1 MILRIYLILCL
12 IFFAIFVVYEIFAFE
27 VFKRPKKTTKKLFS
41 IIEKILIVY
50 AALFTIYLIFMIIYG
65 ITNEDSFK
73 KICFLIPALSFIIF
87 EIFLL
92 LEEKFEVFDFLFKIL
107 FIISCII
114 WGFSSFLLCLNI
126 GTEPYSAEIS
136 VEKMHIETI
145 NILEFKEVPY
155 TNVSGNRCYIKST
168 PSCAYYY
175 EVATENNGTTTK
187 VIDGLNN
194 YVEKHES
201 AEYTDNPHIEVYDV
215 IEVYTDWYNTE
226 HKERVSKEYYLFI
239 PENSVFYQNE
249 EQ

>member
-1 MILRIYLILCL
+1 MVLRIYGILSL
-12 IFFAIFVVYEIFAFE
+12 IFIAIAIIYAVFEYE
-27 VFKRPKKTTKKLFS
+27 VFKRPRQTTKKLFS
-41 IIEKILIVY
+41 IIVKILIVY
-50 AALFTIYLIFMIIYG
+50 AVLFTIYLIFMIIYG
-65 ITNEDSFK
+65 ITNGDSFK
-73 KICFLIPALSFIIF
+73 KICFLIPACSFIVF
-87 EIFLL
+87 EFFLL
-92 LEEKFEVFDFLFKIL
+92 LEHRFEVFDFIFNKLSFISIL
-107 FIISCII
+107 I
-114 WGFSSFLLCLNI
+114 WAFSSILLCLNF
-126 GTEPYSAEIS
+126 GTEPNSAEIS

-215 IEVYTDWYNTE
+215 IEVYTDWYNIE
-226 HKERVSKEYYLFI
+226 HEKVVSKEYYIYI
-239 PENSVFYQNE
+239 PENSIFYENVE
-249 EQ
+249 

>member
-1 MILRIYLILCL
+1 
-12 IFFAIFVVYEIFAFE
+12 
-27 VFKRPKKTTKKLFS
+27 
-41 IIEKILIVY
+41 
-50 AALFTIYLIFMIIYG
+50 MIIYG
-65 ITNEDSFK
+65 ITNGDSFK
-73 KICFLIPALSFIIF
+73 KICFLIPALSFIVF

-92 LEEKFEVFDFLFKIL
+92 LEERFEVFDFLFNKLSYISIL
-107 FIISCII
+107 I
-114 WGFSSFLLCLNI
+114 WAVSSILLCLNF
-126 GTEPYSAEIS
+126 GTGPNSAEIS

-215 IEVYTDWYNTE
+215 IEIYTDWYNTE
-226 HKERVSKEYYLFI
+226 HREVASTEYHIYI
-239 PENSVFYQNE
+239 PENSIFYENVE
-249 EQ
+249 